1 MTNMNNVVAIN
12 NVPVKIC
19 EYNGER
25 VVTFQQIADVHGVRV
40 EHIRNNYSRN
50 AKRFIEGEDTYII
63 DYSKKSYFD
72 AFEVPPRGLRVFT
85 ESGYLLLVK
94 TLTDDTAWEVQ
105 RKLIKEY
112 FRSRSL
118 PVLPDF
124 NNPAEAARAWADEYE
139 KRLKAEQEK
148 EYFRLENVAKT
159 EQVNKCVDY
168 IGRQERYIDNLE
180 HQLQN
185 GITLPEFAKRLNG
198 VNVNKVNAWAEKKG
212 WVIRK
217 GKEWKTTSSGRKQ
230 QKQYVYDVGS
240 SFINPKTGEQMVSN
254 KVVLTKDGAAKLYR
268 EYLKGNLPMLK
279 YWNGEF
285 THDTYLDSL

>member
-1 MTNMNNVVAIN
+1 MTSMNNLISVSVDTNYGDEVLFSSRMVAEATGKDHGSVVIRDIKNMLKQLEIHPAKLQDDDFKGFIIKR
-12 NVPVKIC
+12 KI
-19 EYNGER
+19 YNGREVIDEILLNKELTMCLITGYDVKQRMR
-25 VVTFQQIADVHGVRV
+25 VIQRV
-40 EHIRNNYSRN
+40 EELEKAQRMPQ
-50 AKRFIEGEDTYII
+50 TYIE
-63 DYSKKSYFD
+63 
-72 AFEVPPRGLRVFT
+72 ALEA
-85 ESGYLLLVK
+85 LL
-94 TLTDDTAWEVQ
+94 A
-105 RKLIKEY
+105 
-112 FRSRSL
+112 S
-118 PVLPDF
+118 
-124 NNPAEAARAWADEYE
+124 
-139 KRLKAEQEK
+139 EK
-148 EYFRLENVAKT
+148 EKERLRLENVAKT

-168 IGRQERYIDNLE
+168 IGRQERYIGNLE

-185 GITLPEFAKRLNG
+185 GITLPEFAKQLNG

-240 SFINPKTGEQMVSN
+240 NFINPKTGEQMMSN

>member
-1 MTNMNNVVAIN
+1 MNNLISVSVDTNCGDEVLFSSRMVAEATGKKHFHVTRDILDMLEALGHN
-12 NVPVKIC
+12 PKMDNDDFKGFIVKRKV
-19 EYNGER
+19 YNGRQSVDEILLNKELTMCLITGYDVKQRMR
-25 VVTFQQIADVHGVRV
+25 VIQRV
-40 EHIRNNYSRN
+40 EELEKAQRVPQ
-50 AKRFIEGEDTYII
+50 TYIE
-63 DYSKKSYFD
+63 
-72 AFEVPPRGLRVFT
+72 ALEA
-85 ESGYLLLVK
+85 LL
-94 TLTDDTAWEVQ
+94 A
-105 RKLIKEY
+105 
-112 FRSRSL
+112 S
-118 PVLPDF
+118 
-124 NNPAEAARAWADEYE
+124 
-139 KRLKAEQEK
+139 EK
-148 EYFRLENVAKT
+148 EKERLRLENVAKT

-240 SFINPKTGEQMVSN
+240 NFINPKTGEQMMSN

-279 YWNGEF
+279 HWNGEF
-285 THDTYLDSL
+285 THDTFLDSL